1 MARKSQSIENK
12 NEFIEALKILA
23 SKLDKRE
30 YDEVAGVM
38 FRTYM
43 GQKFGYLEV
52 YDPQI
57 LADIKACWLHR
68 RPKNKN
74 TGKLVKFKLIKGS
87 KDGSK

>member
-1 MARKSQSIENK
+1 MAKQPQNIENK
-12 NEFIEALKILA
+12 NAFIEALKILA
-23 SKLDKRE
+23 SKLSKHE

-57 LADIKACWLHR
+57 LSDIKACWLHR
-68 RPKNKN
+68 RPKNKKS
-74 TGKLVKFKLIKGS
+74 GKLLKLKVIKGG